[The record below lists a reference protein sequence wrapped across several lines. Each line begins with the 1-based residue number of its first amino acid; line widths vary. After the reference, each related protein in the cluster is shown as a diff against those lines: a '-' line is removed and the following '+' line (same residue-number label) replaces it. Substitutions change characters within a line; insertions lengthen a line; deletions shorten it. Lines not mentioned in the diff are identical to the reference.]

1 MSPATYEV
9 SMLSKNVIMK
19 PKIVLILICS
29 FFSKL
34 FSSDIIAQPIDL
46 SSESWKFQQGD
57 SMAWATPQYDDADW
71 QNIAVGMPWES
82 ALNIQYDGMAWYRRS
97 VIVPQEL
104 QKAVKKNGSMVL
116 KLGLIDDADETYFN
130 GVKIGSNGKMPP
142 ESLSAWDVPRVYL
155 VPMKLIKWDEPN
167 VIAVRVSDWGGGGG
181 MYSGE
186 YVLEATTWKNKFKIL
201 IENAHTT
208 NAFDLYEPVVIKAQ
222 LANSSD
228 QKLEGTLICEIKDF
242 MGHTLEKQSQ
252 EVKVLRGVVTKV
264 TDFIFNIPQEGFY
277 VSTFTFKDK
286 KGYSIK
292 EKKGFAIAPECV
304 KPEPSRPLDFDAYWE
319 KARAELAQIP
329 PEFKLMPLPKWS
341 TLAVDVYEVEM
352 KSLGNVRV
360 RGYYAQPKGK
370 TGMAAVLHVQ
380 GYSSVMQPFDLDK
393 NVAAFFLN
401 IRGHGNSRDDINPG
415 FPGFLLKGLDNKDTY
430 IYRGAYMDCI
440 RAVDFLCSRPEV
452 DTNRI
457 AVSGGSQGGA
467 LSIATA
473 SLDKRIKL
481 CMPDVP
487 FLSDFPNYF
496 KIAHWP
502 LEEFRHYIS
511 KTGKTWE
518 DVYSV
523 LNYIDIK
530 NHAVNVTCPVIMA
543 VGLFDDIC
551 PPPINFAAYNNLSSL
566 EKEYHLYPQ
575 SGHSVPGSHHTL
587 KMKWLYKHFGL
598 LP

>member
-1 MSPATYEV
+1 
-9 SMLSKNVIMK
+9 MK
-19 PKIVLILICS
+19 PKIALILICS

-46 SSESWKFQQGD
+46 STEAWKFRQGD

-71 QNIAVGMPWES
+71 QNIAVGIPWES

-97 VIVPQEL
+97 VTVPKDL

-130 GVKIGSNGKMPP
+130 GVKIGAQGKMPP
-142 ESLSAWDVPRVYL
+142 ESLSAWDVQRVYI

-167 VIAVRVSDWGGGGG
+167 VIAIRVSDWGGGGG

-186 YVLEATTWKNKFKIL
+186 YVLEATTWKNKFKVL
-201 IENAHTT
+201 IENARST
-208 NAFDLYEPVVIKAQ
+208 NAFDLDEPVVIKAQ

-228 QKLEGTLICEIKDF
+228 QKLEGTLTCEVKDF
-242 MGHTLEKQSQ
+242 MGNTLDKQSQ

-264 TDFIFNIPQEGFY
+264 TDFIFNISQEGFY

-292 EKKGFAIAPECV
+292 EKKGFAIAPERI
-304 KPEPSRPLDFDAYWE
+304 KPDPNRPLDFDAYWE
-319 KARAELAQIP
+319 KTRAELAQITP
-329 PEFKLMPLPKWS
+329 HYTLKHLPKW
-341 TLAVDVYEVEM
+341 TTPAVDVYEVEM
-352 KSLGNVRV
+352 RSLGNVRV

-370 TGMAAVLHVQ
+370 TGMPAVLHVQ
-380 GYSSVMQPFDLDK
+380 GYSSVMQPFDLDT

-415 FPGFLLKGLDNKDTY
+415 FPGFLLKGLENKDTY
-430 IYRGAYMDCI
+430 IYRGAYMDCV

-452 DTNRI
+452 DSNRV

-487 FLSDFPNYF
+487 FLSDFQNYF

-502 LEEFRHYIS
+502 LDEFKHYIS
-511 KTGKTWE
+511 KTGKSWE

-543 VGLFDDIC
+543 VGLFDDVC
-551 PPPINFAAYNNLSSL
+551 PPAINFAAYNNLSSL
-566 EKEYHLYPQ
+566 QKEYYLYPQ
-575 SGHSVPGSHHTL
+575 SGHSVPGSHHSL

-598 LP
+598 IP